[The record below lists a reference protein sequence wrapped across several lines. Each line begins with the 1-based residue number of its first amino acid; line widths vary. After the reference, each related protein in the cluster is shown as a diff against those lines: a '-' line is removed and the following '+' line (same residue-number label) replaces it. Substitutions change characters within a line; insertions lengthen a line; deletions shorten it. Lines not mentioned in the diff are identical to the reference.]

1 MRLKWSPNLNKL
13 NDHAN
18 GPAVTRIRRK
28 YTRMSLMS
36 PINVKLALGQKRK
49 NNPSWRRSNS
59 NNTGKQPPKPQSPR
73 KRRIQQTQATAELHM
88 PLVPFL
94 SITVIQKMGREYATF
109 PRASASEGRSN
120 KKSQP

>member
-59 NNTGKQPPKPQSPR
+59 NNTGKQPPQPQSPQKEEDPANSSNSR
-73 KRRIQQTQATAELHM
+73 APYASSSLLKHHCHSKDGKRICNISKGIC
-88 PLVPFL
+88 F
-94 SITVIQKMGREYATF
+94 
-109 PRASASEGRSN
+109 
-120 KKSQP
+120 